1 VIRLLRCS
9 AWASL
14 VAAAGLALAAPA
26 PLAAQIPAGMTPEQ
40 IARLLQEQP
49 ALGQMLRQRLQESG
63 FTADQVRARLRA
75 AGYSSELLD
84 SYLGGEAA
92 GAPAPSS
99 EMLQAVSILGI
110 WSATSRDSMLGSADT
125 ARLRMTRDSLRLDSL
140 RRAEAAATGPPAIRL
155 FGLDELRRPTTQFQP
170 LVAGPMDDA
179 YRLGPGDVLVLI
191 LTGETELAH
200 TLEVTR
206 EGFVI
211 IPQVGQVF
219 VNGLSMGEVRELL
232 FGRLGRVYS
241 GVTRGANPRTRFQ
254 LSVARVRVQG
264 VRVTGEV
271 ERPGTYYIAATG
283 GVLSAL
289 YEAGGIKSRGSFR
302 QVEVRRGRELVGT
315 VDVYDYLLHGVV
327 PTDILLAPGDVVFVP
342 VQGPR
347 VAVVGEVMRPAAYEL
362 KPGDGLRALIGVAGG
377 LAPRAALGRA
387 TITRILAREN
397 RPDPGTTQ
405 TILNVDLAQVLDS
418 TAPDVPLAAGDSI
431 TVFGIT
437 GGRRHA
443 VTIEGSVWQPGTYRV
458 EEGMRFTDLVAI
470 AGGLRPETYDGRV
483 QILRTLADSTR
494 QLIGFSLGGPDAE
507 NPPLL
512 ERDSITVFTRTEFRP
527 QRYVA
532 VLGAVHKPG
541 VVAFADSMTL
551 RDAILLA
558 GGLRDDAYLV
568 QAEVSRPRPDPAYG
582 GDSLAVVLTVPLDS
596 TYVFDRTG
604 YIVRPVGT
612 ERSPEVQLEPYDN
625 IFVRQQPNWE
635 VQRNVVITGEVR
647 FPGRY
652 TILHKS
658 ERITDLLARAGGLTF
673 QAYPNGIQFFRAE
686 GAAGRIGIDLPRAIR
701 DPGHKDN
708 LVLVVGDSIN
718 IPPFIPTVRVEGA
731 VNSPSSV
738 TYVRGRGTSY
748 YVTAA
753 GGFAREADKKRTYVR
768 QANGLI
774 SGRNRDPEPGA
785 TVFVPARAPG
795 SGLSWVPILAT
806 LASILASTASVVIAV
821 AR

>member
-1 VIRLLRCS
+1 MISFPRCS
-9 AWASL
+9 VRASL
-14 VAAAGLALAAPA
+14 VAAALLACSA

-40 IARLLQEQP
+40 IARLLREQP
-49 ALGQMLRQRLQESG
+49 ALGELLRQRLEESG

-75 AGYSSELLD
+75 AGYSSDLLD
-84 SYLGGEAA
+84 PYLGGEA
-92 GAPAPSS
+92 GAPAPST

-110 WSATSRDSMLGSADT
+110 WSATSRDSILAAADT
-125 ARLRMTRDSLRLDSL
+125 TRLRMMRDSIRLDSL
-140 RRAEAAATGPPAIRL
+140 RRAEAAAPGKPELRL
-155 FGLDELRRPTTQFQP
+155 FGLDQLRQPTTQFQP
-170 LVAGPMDDA
+170 LVSGPVDDQ
-179 YRLGPGDVLVLI
+179 YRLGPGDILVLI

-206 EGFVI
+206 EGFII

-219 VNGLSMGEVRELL
+219 VNGVTLGEVRELL
-232 FGRLGRVYS
+232 YGRLGRVYS
-241 GVTRGANPRTRFQ
+241 GVTRGANPRTRLQ

-271 ERPGTYYIAATG
+271 ERPGTYYLAATG
-283 GVLSAL
+283 GVLTAL

-302 QVEVRRGRELVGT
+302 RVEVRRGRDLVGT
-315 VDVYDYLLHGVV
+315 VDVYDYLLHGIV

-347 VAVVGEVMRPAAYEL
+347 VAMVGEVMRPAAYEL
-362 KPGDGLRALIGVAGG
+362 KPGEGLRALLQVAGG
-377 LAPRAALGRA
+377 LTPRAAVGRA
-387 TITRILAREN
+387 TISRILPAAS

-405 TILNVDLAQVLDS
+405 TVLTVELARVLDS
-418 TAPDVPLAAGDSI
+418 TAPDVPLEAGDSV

-443 VTIEGSVWQPGTYRV
+443 VSIQGSVWQPGTYRV
-458 EEGMRFTDLVAI
+458 EAGMRFSDLVTI

-483 QILRTLADSTR
+483 QILRTLPDSTR
-494 QLIGFSLGGPDAE
+494 QLLGFTLSGPEAE
-507 NPPLL
+507 DPLL
-512 ERDSITVFTRTEFRP
+512 RERDSVTVFTRTEFRP
-527 QRYVA
+527 QRYVS
-532 VLGAVHKPG
+532 VLGAVHRPG

-568 QAEVSRPRPDPAYG
+568 EAEVSRPRPTVG
-582 GDSLAVVLTVPLDS
+582 TGDSLALVIRVPLDS
-596 TYVFDRTG
+596 SYVFDASS
-604 YIVRPVGT
+604 YFVRQVGAR
-612 ERSPEVQLEPYDN
+612 RSPEVALEPYDN

-635 VQRNVVITGEVR
+635 VQRNVVVTGEVR

-652 TILHKS
+652 TILHKE
-658 ERITDLLARAGGLTF
+658 ERLTDLIRRAGGLTV
-673 QAYPNGIQFFRAE
+673 QAYPNGVQFFRAE
-686 GAAGRIGIDLPRAIR
+686 GDAGRIGIDLPGAIR
-701 DPGHKDN
+701 DPDHKDN
-708 LVLVVGDSIN
+708 LVLVVGDSVN

-738 TYVRGRGTSY
+738 TYVRGRDTGY
-748 YVTAA
+748 YITAA
-753 GGFAREADKKRTYVR
+753 GGYTRQADKKRTWVR
-768 QANGLI
+768 QPNGLI
-774 SGRNRDPEPGA
+774 QSRSRDPEPGA
-785 TVFVPARAPG
+785 TVFVPTRERG
-795 SGLSWVPILAT
+795 SAATWIPILAT